1 MQMHLKWQQNYFTSS
16 GWNKLSAHGEN
27 RVESDP
33 LKSEKIWLKKW
44 DYVSFFPPES
54 SGTYVK

>member
-1 MQMHLKWQQNYFTSS
+1 MAAELLYIKWLD
-16 GWNKLSAHGEN
+16 KLSAHSEN

-33 LKSEKIWLKKW
+33 LKSEKILLKKW